1 MAGSLEPRRHLDLE
15 GAYNIRDIGGYATSD
30 GRSTR
35 WQTLL
40 RADSLH
46 RLAPASVR
54 ALIEYGVRTVIDLRT
69 TDELEQA
76 PDVLS
81 NSSEVSYIHRNM
93 LGDPKASETSGPPAS
108 LVVGA
113 ERLFELYTTM
123 LDQRRAVIIETLE
136 TLAAPGALPA
146 LFHCFAGKDRTG
158 LITALVLGLAGVP
171 AETIAEDYALSSGY
185 LLKRYFDP
193 EAAPEIEASGYTL
206 EQYQSEYCYCAPDLM
221 LETLRHIDERHGGIE
236 RYVRD
241 GGLTQEQIDRLRISL
256 LE

>member
-35 WQTLL
+35 WQILL

-46 RLAPASVR
+46 RLAPASVT
-54 ALIEYGVRTVIDLRT
+54 ALIEYGLRTVIDLRT
-69 TDELEQA
+69 TDELQQA

-81 NSSEVSYIHRNM
+81 NSSDFNYIHRNI
-93 LGDPKASETSGPPAS
+93 LGDPRASETSGSRPP
-108 LVVGA
+108 LVDA
-113 ERLFELYTTM
+113 KMLFELYTTM

-185 LLKRYFDP
+185 LSKRYFDP
-193 EAAPEIEASGYTL
+193 EAAPEIDALGFTF
-206 EQYQSEYCYCAPDLM
+206 EQFQREVCYCSPDLM
-221 LETLRHIDERHGGIE
+221 LETLRYIDERYGGAE

-256 LE
+256 LD